1 MKKTYIIPESLTIQL
16 VAMQMMAQSLTVY
29 SDSDA
34 PVIDNSNQI
43 LTKENNSTDK
53 GVWDEEW

>member
-16 VAMQMMAQSLTVY
+16 GTCRMMAESV
-29 SDSDA
+29 
-34 PVIDNSNQI
+34 PVDPNDPITDPNEI
-43 LTKENNSTDK
+43 LTKEDNSSDQ

>member
-16 VAMQMMAQSLTVY
+16 VAMQMMAQSL
-29 SDSDA
+29 
-34 PVIDNSNQI
+34 PVGDDTITDPNEI

>member
-34 PVIDNSNQI
+34 PVIDDQSQI

>member
-34 PVIDNSNQI
+34 PVIDDSNQI

>member
-16 VAMQMMAQSLTVY
+16 VAMQMMAQSL
-29 SDSDA
+29 
-34 PVIDNSNQI
+34 PVGDDTI
-43 LTKENNSTDK
+43 TENNSADK